1 MIAQGDESPMNLNLF
16 SAVAS
21 ATSRFYS
28 SECAEEDSVL
38 KNSFA
43 LISAPGSKAENGVFV
58 VFWPCFG
65 ALSDRRPGRHRL
77 FQHADFF

>member
-1 MIAQGDESPMNLNLF
+1 MWPFLAGNFGEQL
-16 SAVAS
+16 
-21 ATSRFYS
+21 
-28 SECAEEDSVL
+28 SVL

-58 VFWPCFG
+58 EFSPCFE

-77 FQHADFF
+77 FQQAELFHALHE